1 MPGEAEPRPG
11 FWASLGN
18 ALRQLFASPRRFD
31 RLGLVAERHA
41 SQRALTLLRRCLD
54 ESQRAEFE
62 RTRGF
67 VVRSPSGR
75 RYRITYGTT
84 ANIDLVGEGGEIL
97 CRLCARPLDVPA
109 PAVMLAQKLMLE
121 SEEAEFLRLAARH
134 EILGARQT
142 RTAEYLGI

>member
-1 MPGEAEPRPG
+1 MRGERGAPRG
-11 FWASLGN
+11 FLASLAG
-18 ALRQLFASPRRFD
+18 ALRQVFSSPRRFD
-31 RLGLVAERHA
+31 RLGLVAERQA
-41 SQRALTLLRRCLD
+41 SQRALALLRRCLD
-54 ESQRAEFE
+54 ASQRAEFE

-67 VVRSPSGR
+67 VVCSPSGR

-121 SEEAEFLRLAARH
+121 SQEADFLRLAARH
-134 EILGARQT
+134 EILGARQA
-142 RTAEYLGI
+142 RTAEYLGV